1 MSTVIELCN
10 HLKKIIKLLNEE
22 KEALIQNN
30 GDKIIEILDSKN
42 KLIEK
47 LSQFSGLDIIGNEKS
62 IGLIQEINSLQ
73 EVNLLLTKQALSY
86 QDVLMESI
94 SQNVQNN
101 SNTYSA
107 KGNYEGTNE
116 INLIN
121 KKV

>member
-1 MSTVIELCN
+1 MFTVVELCN

-22 KEALIQNN
+22 REALIQND
-30 GDKIIEILDSKN
+30 GGKIIELIELKN
-42 KLIEK
+42 KYIEK
-47 LSQFSGLDIIGNEKS
+47 LSQFSGLDIIENEKS
-62 IGLIQEINSLQ
+62 ISLIQEINSLQ

-86 QDVLMESI
+86 QEVLLDSI

>member
-1 MSTVIELCN
+1 MSTVQELCN

-22 KEALIQNN
+22 KEALIHSEGN
-30 GDKIIEILDSKN
+30 KIIEIVESKN

-47 LSQFSGLDIIGNEKS
+47 LSQFSGLDILENEKA

-73 EVNLLLTKQALSY
+73 EVNLLLTRQALSY
-86 QDVLMESI
+86 QEVLLESI
-94 SQNVQNN
+94 SQSVQNN

-107 KGNYEGTNE
+107 KGNYEGTND

>member
-1 MSTVIELCN
+1 MSTVQELCN
-10 HLKKIIKLLNEE
+10 HLKKTIKLLNEE
-22 KEALIQNN
+22 KQALINSEAN
-30 GDKIIEILDSKN
+30 TIIELVESKN

-47 LSQFSGLDIIGNEKS
+47 LSQFSGLDIVENEKVIS
-62 IGLIQEINSLQ
+62 LIQEINSLQ
-73 EVNLLLTKQALSY
+73 EVNLLLTKQSLSY
-86 QDVLMESI
+86 QEVLLESI

-107 KGNYEGTNE
+107 KGNYESPND